1 MVKLSVISHRE
12 VGDTLQDFEKRRY
25 LILSALRAQKN
36 LSTAAFF
43 NMNSRNSIA
52 GNVLV
57 GSCLKRERSSK
68 VSPTSLW
75 RSVHKLFTHAFV
87 LFIPQ
92 DKRINKQFEPFVNR
106 TPKRGGR
113 H

>member
-1 MVKLSVISHRE
+1 MEHGLLPC
-12 VGDTLQDFEKRRY
+12 G
-25 LILSALRAQKN
+25 RAGIH
-36 LSTAAFF
+36 F
-43 NMNSRNSIA
+43 
-52 GNVLV
+52 
-57 GSCLKRERSSK
+57 
-68 VSPTSLW
+68 
-75 RSVHKLFTHAFV
+75 VHKLFTRAFV